1 MLVAKRLTTGKRL
14 KKRLEGLERR
24 VTTLD
29 DTSSSGN
36 EKPSLPTKTKRAQT
50 SKTQSQLP
58 SAQVIPGRYTPPVH
72 HDDEY
77 LFSESYD
84 ERRQSHTSPMLT
96 CSEEMTMPPYEF
108 VQGSHLM
115 PTETYPE
122 YLSLEPVSV
131 SLPVVTHFSDAITQ
145 KTGYEGSGP
154 VDEDL
159 PPYMSY
165 SSYPL
170 PCVDL
175 ITGQPSSCDQMPH
188 VSASSLRSL
197 LLTTSPQG
205 IAYQV
210 RSRC

>member
-1 MLVAKRLTTGKRL
+1 MLVAKRLTTGRRL
-14 KKRLEGLERR
+14 KKRLEELERR

-36 EKPSLPTKTKRAQT
+36 EKPSLPSKTKRAQT

-58 SAQVIPGRYTPPVH
+58 SAQVIPGRYIPPVY
-72 HDDEY
+72 HDGEY
-77 LFSESYD
+77 HFSASYD
-84 ERRQSHTSPMLT
+84 ERGRSHTSPMLT
-96 CSEEMTMPPYEF
+96 CSEEMTMPPYGP
-108 VQGSHLM
+108 VQGSPLM
-115 PTETYPE
+115 PIETYPE

-131 SLPVVTHFSDAITQ
+131 SLPVMTHFSDAITE

-154 VDEDL
+154 IDEDL

-165 SSYPL
+165 SGYPL
-170 PCVDL
+170 PGVDL
-175 ITGQPSSCDQMPH
+175 ITGQPSPWDQMPH

-197 LLTTSPQG
+197 VLITSLQG
-205 IAYQV
+205 IAYHV